1 MIGLRKPS
9 RLLALAA
16 LALASGAAPFA
27 PVVVSAQTSG
37 QASGID
43 KINHVIVIYQE
54 NWSFDGLYGS
64 FPGANGLSNAG
75 DAVKQVDKNG
85 QPYPTL
91 PQPINSNLKPPGP
104 DTRFPADLPVAPF
117 DVSQYVAPNDKTGDI
132 VHRYYQNQYQ
142 IDGGK
147 NDKFVAW
154 TDAGGLTMSHYDAT
168 NMPEG
173 KLAQQYTMADNFFQ
187 AAFGGSFLN
196 HQWLICACTP
206 TWPNAPS
213 SMVAQLDASGV
224 MTKDGA
230 ITPDGY
236 AINTSFSVN
245 SPHPASITDTTRL
258 VPEQTAPTIG
268 DRLNDKGISWA
279 WYSGG
284 WNDAIAGK
292 PDSLFQFHHQ
302 PLAYYANYA
311 DGTPGRA
318 THLKDETDFTAAI
331 AGNSLPAVSFIKPIG
346 EDNEHPGYS
355 SLQQGQQHVAD
366 LVSAVQNSSY
376 WNDTAIIITYDE
388 FGGRWDH
395 AAPPV
400 VDRWGPGTR
409 IPAIIISPYA
419 KKGFVDHTQYD
430 TTSILKFIE
439 TRWGLPSLT
448 TRDAAVNDLTNAFDF
463 GPAAQPTPAPTT
475 GGTTTPGM
483 PTTGQG
489 DNSFELWSV
498 ATVGAGLLIA
508 GFAVRRRALKRK
520 SS

>member
-1 MIGLRKPS
+1 MFLSK
-9 RLLALAA
+9 RLSQRIAA
-16 LALASGAAPFA
+16 LAMSAAGVLVPFT
-27 PVVVSAQTSG
+27 PTLVSAQ
-37 QASGID
+37 ANNGINQ
-43 KINHVIVIYQE
+43 INHVVVIYQE
-54 NWSFDGLYGS
+54 NWSFDSLYGS

-75 DAVKQVDKNG
+75 AAVNQVDKAG
-85 QPYPTL
+85 KPYTTL
-91 PQPINSNLKPPGP
+91 PQPLNNSLKPPGP
-104 DTRFPADLPVAPF
+104 DTRIPANLPVAPF
-117 DVSQYVAPNDKTGDI
+117 DLSKYIAPGDKSGDI

-147 NDKFVAW
+147 NDKFIAW
-154 TDAGGLTMSHYDAT
+154 TDAGGLTMSYYDAT

-206 TWPNAPS
+206 TWPNAPD
-213 SMVAQLDASGV
+213 AIKATLDATGV

-230 ITPDGY
+230 VTPDNY
-236 AINTSFSVN
+236 VINTSFTIN
-245 SPHPASITDTTRL
+245 SPHPANITDTTRL

-284 WNDAIAGK
+284 WNDAVSGS
-292 PDSLFQFHHQ
+292 PNSLFQYHHQ
-302 PLAYYANYA
+302 PFAYYANYA

-318 THLKDETDFTAAI
+318 QHLKDETEFMTALTS
-331 AGNSLPAVSFIKPIG
+331 NTLPSVSFIKALGP
-346 EDNEHPGYS
+346 DNEHPGYA

-366 LVSAVQNSSY
+366 LVSAVQNSAY
-376 WNDTAIIITYDE
+376 WKDTAVIITYDE

-395 AAPPV
+395 VAPPV

-409 IPAIIISPYA
+409 IPAIIISPFA

-439 TRWGLPSLT
+439 TRWGLAPLT

-463 GPAAQPTPAPTT
+463 GPTSV
-475 GGTTTPGM
+475 PGM
-483 PTTGQG
+483 PTTGSPGQPFDMWPVALTG
-489 DNSFELWSV
+489 VGVLLAGLGLW
-498 ATVGAGLLIA
+498 TVG
-508 GFAVRRRALKRK
+508 RRSRA
-520 SS
+520 S